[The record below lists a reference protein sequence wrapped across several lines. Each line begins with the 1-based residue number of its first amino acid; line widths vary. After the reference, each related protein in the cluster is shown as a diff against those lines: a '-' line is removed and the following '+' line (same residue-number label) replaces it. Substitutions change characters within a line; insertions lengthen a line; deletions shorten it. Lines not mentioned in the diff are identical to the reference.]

1 MISIFGLNF
10 LDCIRHGDAYTD
22 IYDYPSEIK
31 EIMKFSTDLNIRLV
45 KEQRKHIDSYR
56 GGRFNFYQ
64 IWTPG
69 ETIFISVDAYGQCS
83 SDVFEKFGSDSAVKS
98 AGRMRSEGKDYIVQ
112 DGDIILF
119 RFNV

>member
-1 MISIFGLNF
+1 MVRALWGIRKVQQDEVLF
-10 LDCIRHGDAYTD
+10 LLKVSRGGH
-22 IYDYPSEIK
+22 
-31 EIMKFSTDLNIRLV
+31 V

-119 RFNV
+119 RFAPSP